1 MYHLLQF
8 YIDISEKTLYNYV
21 IKKGGKKMKNT
32 TNRKNFKNSRAISV
46 LLVVIMLFAALPFA
60 FSVSA
65 NSDNGI
71 VYAGG
76 KIKATVE
83 FAKDI
88 PEGVPCYLFEFEYD
102 GSSLS
107 YSETENHW
115 ALNPLTVP
123 HPDWDQPALSC
134 SAFTAVGPEVKAGE
148 KLVSFTFDVTK
159 EINVDELSFS
169 YAEFQL
175 YNNDAVELDSSYFA
189 YSVEVV
195 SQGNVP
201 TEPET
206 EPTTVPVTEPTE
218 PETEPTTVPVT
229 EPTEPETEPT
239 TVPVTEPTEPETEPT
254 VPVTEPTEPE
264 TEPTVPETEPTEPET
279 EPTTVPVT
287 EPTEPE
293 TEPTTV
299 PVTEP
304 TEPETEPT
312 TVPVTEPTEPETEPT
327 ESETTEPTEPET
339 TVPTEPTPGESKPI
353 IPDEDVN
360 GDNNNGNVNSDANNN
375 NSNVDNDAD
384 NNNSNNSNVND
395 GATSTPDTI
404 EPNDN
409 GVIKTG
415 VAVSVVSISFI
426 IAIISLAVLFI
437 LNNRKNKYNH

>member
-1 MYHLLQF
+1 
-8 YIDISEKTLYNYV
+8 
-21 IKKGGKKMKNT
+21 MKNT

-46 LLVVIMLFAALPFA
+46 LLVAIMLFAALPFA

-175 YNNDAVELDSSYFA
+175 YNNDAIELDSSYFA
-189 YSVEVV
+189 YSVEVL

-206 EPTTVPVTEPTE
+206 TVPTEPETTVPTEPETTEPTE
-218 PETEPTTVPVT
+218 PETTVPTEPETTVPTEPETT
-229 EPTEPETEPT
+229 EPTEPET
-239 TVPVTEPTEPETEPT
+239 TVPTEPETTEPTEPETTVPTEPETTVPTELETTEPT
-254 VPVTEPTEPE
+254 EPEITVPTEPETTEPTEPE
-264 TEPTVPETEPTEPET
+264 TTEPTEPEI
-279 EPTTVPVT
+279 TV
-287 EPTEPE
+287 PTEP
-293 TEPTTV
+293 
-299 PVTEP
+299 
-304 TEPETEPT
+304 
-312 TVPVTEPTEPETEPT
+312 
-327 ESETTEPTEPET
+327 ETTEPTEPET
-339 TVPTEPTPGESKPI
+339 TVPTEPTPGEPKPI

-360 GDNNNGNVNSDANNN
+360 GDNNNGNVNDDANNN

>member
-65 NSDNGI
+65 NSDNRI

-148 KLVSFTFDVTK
+148 KIVSFTFDVTK
-159 EINVDELSFS
+159 EINADELSFS

-175 YNNDAVELDSSYFA
+175 YNNDATRLDSSYFA
-189 YSVEVV
+189 YSVEVL

-206 EPTTVPVTEPTE
+206 TEPTD
-218 PETEPTTVPVT
+218 PKPTMLGDVDGDGLVSIKDATIVQEHVAKFKVLT
-229 EPTEPETEPT
+229 
-239 TVPVTEPTEPETEPT
+239 
-254 VPVTEPTEPE
+254 
-264 TEPTVPETEPTEPET
+264 
-279 EPTTVPVT
+279 
-287 EPTEPE
+287 
-293 TEPTTV
+293 
-299 PVTEP
+299 
-304 TEPETEPT
+304 
-312 TVPVTEPTEPETEPT
+312 
-327 ESETTEPTEPET
+327 
-339 TVPTEPTPGESKPI
+339 GQAAI
-353 IPDEDVN
+353 NADVN
-360 GDNNNGNVNSDANNN
+360 FSSDINIVDA
-375 NSNVDNDAD
+375 SN
-384 NNNSNNSNVND
+384 
-395 GATSTPDTI
+395 I
-404 EPNDN
+404 QM
-409 GVIKTG
+409 
-415 VAVSVVSISFI
+415 VVSKLLKDF
-426 IAIISLAVLFI
+426 V
-437 LNNRKNKYNH
+437 

>member
-1 MYHLLQF
+1 
-8 YIDISEKTLYNYV
+8 
-21 IKKGGKKMKNT
+21 MKNT

-175 YNNDAVELDSSYFA
+175 YNNDAIELDSSYFA
-189 YSVEVV
+189 YSVEVL

-206 EPTTVPVTEPTE
+206 TVPTEPETTVPTEPETTVPTEPETTVPTELETTEPTE
-218 PETEPTTVPVT
+218 PEITVPTEPEITV
-229 EPTEPETEPT
+229 PTEPET
-239 TVPVTEPTEPETEPT
+239 
-254 VPVTEPTEPE
+254 
-264 TEPTVPETEPTEPET
+264 
-279 EPTTVPVT
+279 
-287 EPTEPE
+287 
-293 TEPTTV
+293 
-299 PVTEP
+299 
-304 TEPETEPT
+304 
-312 TVPVTEPTEPETEPT
+312 TEPT

-339 TVPTEPTPGESKPI
+339 TVPTEQTPGEPKPI

-360 GDNNNGNVNSDANNN
+360 GDNNNGNVNDDANNN

>member
-1 MYHLLQF
+1 MSF
-8 YIDISEKTLYNYV
+8 SKNN
-21 IKKGGKKMKNT
+21 KFKKMIASFLMVVMLIT
-32 TNRKNFKNSRAISV
+32 TFAIV
-46 LLVVIMLFAALPFA
+46 P
-60 FSVSA
+60 VSA
-65 NSDNGI
+65 ASGNT
-71 VYAGG
+71 VYPGG
-76 KIKATVE
+76 KIRATVE

-115 ALNPLTVP
+115 ALYPLTVP

-175 YNNDAVELDSSYFA
+175 YNNDGVELDSSYFA

-254 VPVTEPTEPE
+254 
-264 TEPTVPETEPTEPET
+264 
-279 EPTTVPVT
+279 TVPV
-287 EPTEPE
+287 
-293 TEPTTV
+293 
-299 PVTEP
+299 
-304 TEPETEPT
+304 
-312 TVPVTEPTEPETEPT
+312 
-327 ESETTEPTEPET
+327 TEPTEPET

-375 NSNVDNDAD
+375 NSNVDNDA
-384 NNNSNNSNVND
+384 
-395 GATSTPDTI
+395 TSTPDTI

-415 VAVSVVSISFI
+415 QPHSIIFASMIAFLAAGIALVLSVKK
-426 IAIISLAVLFI
+426 
-437 LNNRKNKYNH
+437 RKHE

>member
-1 MYHLLQF
+1 
-8 YIDISEKTLYNYV
+8 
-21 IKKGGKKMKNT
+21 MKNT

-175 YNNDAVELDSSYFA
+175 YNNDATRLDSSYFA
-189 YSVEVV
+189 YSVEVI
-195 SQGNVP
+195 SY
-201 TEPET
+201 
-206 EPTTVPVTEPTE
+206 
-218 PETEPTTVPVT
+218 
-229 EPTEPETEPT
+229 
-239 TVPVTEPTEPETEPT
+239 
-254 VPVTEPTEPE
+254 
-264 TEPTVPETEPTEPET
+264 
-279 EPTTVPVT
+279 
-287 EPTEPE
+287 
-293 TEPTTV
+293 
-299 PVTEP
+299 
-304 TEPETEPT
+304 
-312 TVPVTEPTEPETEPT
+312 
-327 ESETTEPTEPET
+327 
-339 TVPTEPTPGESKPI
+339 GEISKQI
-353 IPDEDVN
+353 LLGDVDEN
-360 GDNNNGNVNSDANNN
+360 GDVTVADATEIQKYIANLASL
-375 NSNVDNDAD
+375 NSNQILSADCNADKLVNIKDATLIQKYLIG
-384 NNNSNNSNVND
+384 SNNCGDIGNY
-395 GATSTPDTI
+395 I
-404 EPNDN
+404 
-409 GVIKTG
+409 
-415 VAVSVVSISFI
+415 
-426 IAIISLAVLFI
+426 
-437 LNNRKNKYNH
+437 